1 MELTRCALFRQP
13 STTERLLVADGA
25 VARCGRSGS
34 SLRTDGTLIADGRDE
49 SHGRT
54 RCPSRTSET
63 SLILRSCKFLFVCF
77 VNSAFFLNFAADMTQ
92 KALLLVIMMA
102 LWLGCG
108 GSKGDAVE
116 ETNGITEDS
125 MMLANGYT
133 ALDLHKIQ
141 TGHITVWMNV
151 NGKPCVFLVDTGGG
165 ATLIDKNRRR
175 KYGLE
180 TTQTANYATGIGS
193 VESLVATKATFQV
206 NGIDIDVD
214 YLYLMD
220 IAYINKEFRK
230 NHASQVDGVLGTDFL
245 DRHAAVIDYGREKM
259 YLRAHP

>member
-1 MELTRCALFRQP
+1 MHNGTDPLCTFSSAI
-13 STTERLLVADGA
+13 SHGA
-25 VARCGRSGS
+25 IARCGRSGRP
-34 SLRTDGTLIADGRDE
+34 LRTERKLVVDGQHAHRGRMRRKSRTDEVLVADGRAPH
-49 SHGRT
+49 SY
-54 RCPSRTSET
+54 
-63 SLILRSCKFLFVCF
+63 KFFPVCF
-77 VNSAFFLNFAADMTQ
+77 GDSVFFLNFAANMTQ
-92 KALLLVIMMA
+92 KSILLVIMMA

-116 ETNGITEDS
+116 ETKGITEDS
-125 MMLANGYT
+125 MMLAKGYT

-245 DRHAAVIDYGREKM
+245 ERHAAVIDYGREKM

>member
-1 MELTRCALFRQP
+1 MELTRCALFRQL
-13 STTERLLVADGA
+13 STTERLPVADGA
-25 VARCGRSGS
+25 EARCGRTARS
-34 SLRTDGTLIADGRDE
+34 SRTDETKVTNGRGARR
-49 SHGRT
+49 GRA
-54 RCPSRTSET
+54 RPHPY
-63 SLILRSCKFLFVCF
+63 KFFPVCF
-77 VNSAFFLNFAADMTQ
+77 ADSVFFLKFAANMTQ
-92 KALLLVIMMA
+92 KSILLVIMMA

-116 ETNGITEDS
+116 ETKGITKDS

>member
-1 MELTRCALFRQP
+1 
-13 STTERLLVADGA
+13 
-25 VARCGRSGS
+25 
-34 SLRTDGTLIADGRDE
+34 
-49 SHGRT
+49 
-54 RCPSRTSET
+54 
-63 SLILRSCKFLFVCF
+63 
-77 VNSAFFLNFAADMTQ
+77 MTQ
-92 KALLLVIMMA
+92 KSILLIIMMA

-116 ETNGITEDS
+116 ETKGITKDS
-125 MMLANGYT
+125 TMLANGYT